1 MLHRNFKFLEE
12 DTFEVGYNPQKE
24 WAWLI
29 TAAFFLGEVG
39 AGLFLVSLFL
49 PGKVSL
55 WSAILGWLIVAVGKN
70 FTHFIYL
77 GKPWR
82 FWRMVFRPQTSWI
95 SRGFFATV
103 ALCGLGL
110 VYIILKWLEI
120 YAGASPTILSNLI
133 MYLSGFCAFVVMIYD
148 GIVMTYSPSLPLW
161 NSSLLPILRLS
172 YATMGG
178 VTFIPVNSGVYRVL
192 RRHFP
197 RFKEKCWQNLERW
210 LIIANLIMII
220 VYLLTLTYSVAT
232 AKESAYLIVK
242 EKYPVIFWFG
252 VVLVGLV
259 VIFLLP
265 VIVTTHSLSLLIFV
279 ALCELIG
286 DFCILF
292 LLIRAGVYSPLMPHP
307 NIDPALF
314 SRIGA

>member
-1 MLHRNFKFLEE
+1 MLHRNFKFIAE

-110 VYIILKWLEI
+110 IYIILKWLQI
-120 YAGASPTILSNLI
+120 YAGASPTGFSNLI

-161 NSSLLPILRLS
+161 NSSLLPVLRVS
-172 YATMGG
+172 YAAMGG
-178 VTFIPVNSGVYRVL
+178 VTLSLLIAAIPAIAPALSEVQSEVL
-192 RRHFP
+192 
-197 RFKEKCWQNLERW
+197 ENLERW
-210 LIIANLIMII
+210 LIITNLIMII

-232 AKESAYLIVK
+232 AKESAHLIVK
-242 EKYPVIFWFG
+242 EKYPVVFWFG

-265 VIVTTHSLSLLIFV
+265 AIVTTHSLSLLIFV

-307 NIDPALF
+307 NIDPTLF
-314 SRIGA
+314 SRMRA

>member
-110 VYIILKWLEI
+110 IYIILKWLQI

-178 VTFIPVNSGVYRVL
+178 VTLSLLIAAIPGIAPTLSEVQREVL
-192 RRHFP
+192 A
-197 RFKEKCWQNLERW
+197 NLERW
-210 LIIANLIMII
+210 LIIANLVMII
-220 VYLLTLTYSVAT
+220 VYILTLTYSVAT

-242 EKYPVIFWFG
+242 EKYPVVFWFG

-259 VIFLLP
+259 VIFFLP
-265 VIVTTHSLSLLIFV
+265 VIVTTHSLSLLLFV
-279 ALCELIG
+279 AICELIG

-314 SRIGA
+314 SRMRA

>member
-77 GKPWR
+77 GKPLR
-82 FWRMVFRPQTSWI
+82 FWRMVLRPQTSWI

-110 VYIILKWLEI
+110 VYIILKWLQI
-120 YAGASPTILSNLI
+120 FAGASPTIFSNLI
-133 MYLSGFCAFVVMIYD
+133 MYVSGFCAFVVMIYD

-178 VTFIPVNSGVYRVL
+178 VTLSLLIAAIPSIAPTLSEVQREVL
-192 RRHFP
+192 A
-197 RFKEKCWQNLERW
+197 NLERW

-220 VYLLTLTYSVAT
+220 VYILTLTYSVAT

-242 EKYPVIFWFG
+242 EKYPVVFWFG

-259 VIFLLP
+259 VIFFLP
-265 VIVTTHSLSLLIFV
+265 VIVTTHSLSLLLFV
-279 ALCELIG
+279 AICELIG

-314 SRIGA
+314 SRMRA

>member
-95 SRGFFATV
+95 SRGFYATV

-110 VYIILKWLEI
+110 VYIILKWLQI
-120 YAGASPTILSNLI
+120 FAGASPTIFSNLI
-133 MYLSGFCAFVVMIYD
+133 MYVSGFCAFVVMIYD

-178 VTFIPVNSGVYRVL
+178 VTLSLLIAAIPGIAPTLSEVQREML
-192 RRHFP
+192 A
-197 RFKEKCWQNLERW
+197 NLERW
-210 LIIANLIMII
+210 LIITNLIMII
-220 VYLLTLTYSVAT
+220 VYILTLTYSVAT

-242 EKYPVIFWFG
+242 EKYPVVFWFG

-259 VIFLLP
+259 VIFFLP

-279 ALCELIG
+279 AICELIG

-314 SRIGA
+314 SRMRA

>member
-49 PGKVSL
+49 PGKVGL

-95 SRGFFATV
+95 SRGFYATV

-110 VYIILKWLEI
+110 VYIILKWLQI
-120 YAGASPTILSNLI
+120 YEGASPTILSNLI
-133 MYLSGFCAFVVMIYD
+133 MYVSGFCAFVVMIYD

-178 VTFIPVNSGVYRVL
+178 VTLSLLIAAIPGIAPTLSEVQREML
-192 RRHFP
+192 A
-197 RFKEKCWQNLERW
+197 NLERW
-210 LIIANLIMII
+210 LIITNLIMII
-220 VYLLTLTYSVAT
+220 VYILTLTYSVAT

-242 EKYPVIFWFG
+242 EKYPAVFWFG

-265 VIVTTHSLSLLIFV
+265 VIVKTHNLSLLVSV
-279 ALCELIG
+279 ATCELIG

-314 SRIGA
+314 SRMRA

>member
-95 SRGFFATV
+95 SRGFYATV
-103 ALCGLGL
+103 SLCGLGL
-110 VYIILKWLEI
+110 IYIILKWLQI
-120 YAGASPTILSNLI
+120 YAGASPTIFSNLI
-133 MYLSGFCAFVVMIYD
+133 MYVSGFCAFVVMIYD

-178 VTFIPVNSGVYRVL
+178 VTLSLLIAAIPSIAPTLSEVQREML
-192 RRHFP
+192 A
-197 RFKEKCWQNLERW
+197 NLERW

-220 VYLLTLTYSVAT
+220 VYILTLTYSVAT

-242 EKYPVIFWFG
+242 EKYPVVFWFG

-259 VIFLLP
+259 VIFFLP

-279 ALCELIG
+279 AICELIG

-307 NIDPALF
+307 NIDPTLF
-314 SRIGA
+314 SRMRA

>member
-1 MLHRNFKFLEE
+1 MLHRNFKFIEE

-29 TAAFFLGEVG
+29 TSAFFFGEVG

-49 PGKVSL
+49 PGKIGL

-110 VYIILKWLEI
+110 VYIILKWLQI
-120 YAGASPTILSNLI
+120 FAGASPTIFSNLI
-133 MYLSGFCAFVVMIYD
+133 MYVSGFCAFVVMIYD

-178 VTFIPVNSGVYRVL
+178 VTLSLLIAAIPSIAPTLSEVQREVL
-192 RRHFP
+192 
-197 RFKEKCWQNLERW
+197 ENLERW

-242 EKYPVIFWFG
+242 EKYPVVFWFG

-259 VIFLLP
+259 VIFFLP
-265 VIVTTHSLSLLIFV
+265 VIVTTHSLSLLLFV
-279 ALCELIG
+279 AICELIG

-307 NIDPALF
+307 NIDPTLF
-314 SRIGA
+314 SRMRA

>member
-82 FWRMVFRPQTSWI
+82 FWRMAFRPQTSWI

-110 VYIILKWLEI
+110 IYVVLKWLQI
-120 YAGASPTILSNLI
+120 YEGASPTILSNLI
-133 MYLSGFCAFVVMIYD
+133 MYVSGFCAFVVMIYD

-178 VTFIPVNSGVYRVL
+178 VTLSLLIAAIPGIAPTLSEVQREML
-192 RRHFP
+192 A
-197 RFKEKCWQNLERW
+197 NLERW
-210 LIIANLIMII
+210 LIITNLIMII
-220 VYLLTLTYSVAT
+220 VYILTLTYSVAS

-242 EKYPVIFWFG
+242 EKYPVVFWFG

-259 VIFLLP
+259 VIFFLP

-279 ALCELIG
+279 AICELIG

-307 NIDPALF
+307 NIDPTLF
-314 SRIGA
+314 SRMRA

>member
-95 SRGFFATV
+95 SRGFYATV

-110 VYIILKWLEI
+110 VYIILKWLQI

-133 MYLSGFCAFVVMIYD
+133 MYVSGFCAFVVMIYD

-178 VTFIPVNSGVYRVL
+178 VTLSLLIAAIPSIAPTLSEVQREML
-192 RRHFP
+192 A
-197 RFKEKCWQNLERW
+197 NLERW

-220 VYLLTLTYSVAT
+220 VYILTLTYSVAT

-242 EKYPVIFWFG
+242 EKYPVVFWFG

-265 VIVTTHSLSLLIFV
+265 AIVTTHSLNLLIFV

-307 NIDPALF
+307 NIDPTLF
-314 SRIGA
+314 SRMRA